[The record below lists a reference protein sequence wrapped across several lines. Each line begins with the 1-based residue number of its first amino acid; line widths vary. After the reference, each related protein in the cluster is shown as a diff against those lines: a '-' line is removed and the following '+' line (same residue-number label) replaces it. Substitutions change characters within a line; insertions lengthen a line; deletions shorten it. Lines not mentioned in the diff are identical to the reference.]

1 MRRIGPRFLLTLALC
16 ACVASPALAAGPAS
30 PVDPSLPV
38 YRPGEQLSG
47 KITLVG
53 SNTMSQVASLWI
65 EGFRQFHPNVE
76 FDNQIK
82 GSANAVSSVIHEE
95 ATFGLL
101 TRSIHPQEVAAFEQK
116 FGHPPTVLTPTYEP
130 IAVYAHESNPIE
142 GLTIQQLD
150 AIFSTTRLRGAA
162 AAATTWGDLGL
173 RGEWASRPIV
183 LQGRSSDTGS
193 VVFFREAV
201 LAGGAYRRD
210 IVDHPSNV
218 DLVKGVA
225 GDPGAIGFAGRT
237 YMLPGVKTI
246 PLSAG
251 DGAPCVD
258 VHSVEATQGQY
269 PLIRPL
275 QLVVNQ
281 APGADLPPLQREFLK
296 YVFSRLG
303 QEDVLRAGFQPI
315 SGRPA
320 EIALDAVGLGD
331 VN

>member
-1 MRRIGPRFLLTLALC
+1 MRRIGPQLLMALALC
-16 ACVASPALAAGPAS
+16 ASPVLAAGPPS

-38 YRPGEQLSG
+38 YHPGEQLSG

-53 SNTMSQVASLWI
+53 SNTISQVASIWI

-76 FDNQIK
+76 IENQIK

-101 TRSIHPQEVAAFEQK
+101 SRTIDAREVEAFEAK

-130 IAVYAHESNPIE
+130 LAVYAHQSNPIE
-142 GLTIQQLD
+142 GLTLQQLD
-150 AIFSTTRLRGAA
+150 AIFSTTRLRGAEA
-162 AAATTWGDLGL
+162 GATTWGDLGL
-173 RGEWASRPIV
+173 GGAWSSRTIT
-183 LQGRSSDTGS
+183 LQGRSNDTGS
-193 VVFFREAV
+193 VDFFRDAV
-201 LAGGAYRRD
+201 LAGGAFRRD
-210 IVDHPSNV
+210 MVEHPSNV

-225 GDPGAIGFAGRT
+225 GDAGAIGMAGRT

-246 PLSAG
+246 PLSAAAG
-251 DGAPCVD
+251 EPFVD
-258 VHSVEATQGQY
+258 VNSIEAAQGRY

-281 APGADLPPLQREFLK
+281 APGEELPPLQSEFLK

-320 EIALDAVGLGD
+320 QIALDAVGLGS
-331 VN
+331 VK